1 MNHELKRIAAITM
14 VRDDDFFLRKW
25 VDYYGKELGR
35 DNLYILFDGEDQ
47 KVPAFC
53 EGTHTYIHKRLSNQ
67 IVEGE
72 RVRLGLLS
80 DKAADLLEK
89 EGYDL
94 VIGVDCDEFIVV
106 DPKLGKGLAEYL
118 SEQPIDFTIS
128 PLGVDIGQHLEKESE
143 IDGNRKFL
151 EQRRFGFLDTRY
163 TKGSIIAKPV
173 RWGRGFHRVRG
184 HNFHICP
191 DLYLF
196 HFGCI
201 DMKRMRERFM
211 NPDRIGG
218 TSTRHFKKRTRTI
231 SLVTNIEARDFDK
244 WTKTARKMQTWI
256 RPIYSWNKPAML
268 GRTIVVEIP
277 ERFRH
282 IL

>member
-1 MNHELKRIAAITM
+1 MNSALKKIAVITM

-25 VDYYGKELGR
+25 VEYYGKEIGME
-35 DNLYILFDGEDQ
+35 NLYILFDGEDQ
-47 KVPAFC
+47 KVPDFC

-67 IVEGE
+67 IAEGE
-72 RVRLGLLS
+72 RMRLELLS
-80 DKAADLLEK
+80 DKAAELLGK

-106 DPKLGKGLAEYL
+106 DPKVCKSLAEFL
-118 SEQPIDFTIS
+118 SEQEIDYTIS

-143 IDGNRKFL
+143 INGEKNFL

-163 TKGSIIAKPV
+163 TKSSIIAKPV
-173 RWGRGFHRVRG
+173 RWDRGFHRVKG

-191 DLYLF
+191 DLYLL

-211 NPDRIGG
+211 NPSRIGG

-231 SLVTNIEARDFDK
+231 DLVSNQEVSDFDK
-244 WTKTARKMQTWI
+244 STALARKMQTWI
-256 RPIYSWNKPAML
+256 RPFDSWNKPAML
-268 GRTIVVEIP
+268 GRVIVVEIP
-277 ERFRH
+277 ERFRQ
-282 IL
+282 LL

>member
-1 MNHELKRIAAITM
+1 MNALKKIAAITM

-47 KVPAFC
+47 KVPDFC
-53 EGTHTYIHKRLSNQ
+53 EGCHTYIHHRLSNK

-72 RVRLGLLS
+72 HARLGLLS
-80 DKAADLLEK
+80 DKAEELLDK
-89 EGYDL
+89 DGYDL

-106 DPKLGKGLAEYL
+106 DPAVGKGLAEFL
-118 SEQPIDFTIS
+118 SEQEIDYTIS
-128 PLGVDIGQHLEKESE
+128 PLGVDIGQHLEKELE
-143 IDGNRKFL
+143 IDPKRGFL
-151 EQRRFGFLDTRY
+151 EQRKYGYLDTRY

-173 RWGRGFHRVRG
+173 RWGRGFHRVKG

-191 DLYLF
+191 NLYLF

-201 DMKRMRERFM
+201 DMERMRERFM

-218 TSTRHFKKRTRTI
+218 TSTRHFNKRTRTI
-231 SLVTNIEARDFDK
+231 TLVTNHEAKDFDK
-244 WTKTARKMQTWI
+244 SVKFARRMQTWV
-256 RPIYSWNKPAML
+256 RPPYAWNKPAML
-268 GRTIVVEIP
+268 GKVMIVEIP
-277 ERFRH
+277 DRFRN

>member
-1 MNHELKRIAAITM
+1 MKKIAAITM

-25 VDYYGKELGR
+25 VDYYGRELGR

-47 KVPAFC
+47 IVPDFC
-53 EGTHTYIHKRLSNQ
+53 EGTHTYIHKRLSNR

-72 RVRLGLLS
+72 RVRLGLIS
-80 DKAADLLEK
+80 DKAAELLEK
-89 EGYDL
+89 DGYDL

-106 DPKLGKGLAEYL
+106 DPKVGKSLREYL
-118 SEQPIDFTIS
+118 SEQEIDFTIS
-128 PLGVDIGQHLEKESE
+128 PLGVDVGQHLEKESE
-143 IDGNRKFL
+143 IDASKGFL
-151 EQRRFGFLDTRY
+151 EQRKYGYLDTRY

-173 RWGRGFHRVRG
+173 RWGRGFHRVKG

-218 TSTRHFKKRTRTI
+218 SSTRHFKKRTRTI
-231 SLVTNIEARDFDK
+231 HLVTNNEARDFDK
-244 WTKTARKMQTWI
+244 GTKTARKMQTLI
-256 RPIYSWNKPAML
+256 RPVYAWNKPAML
-268 GRTIVVEIP
+268 GRVIVVKIP
-277 ERFRH
+277 ERFRK

>member
-1 MNHELKRIAAITM
+1 MNYELKKIAAITM

-35 DNLYILFDGEDQ
+35 ENLYILFDGEDQ
-47 KVPAFC
+47 KVPDFC
-53 EGTHTYIHKRLSNQ
+53 EGTHTYIHKRLSNR

-80 DKAADLLEK
+80 DKAAELLEK
-89 EGYDL
+89 DGYDL
-94 VIGVDCDEFIVV
+94 VIGTDCDEFIVV
-106 DPKLGKGLAEYL
+106 DPKLGKSLRQYL
-118 SEQPIDFTIS
+118 TEQEIDFTIS

-143 IDGNRKFL
+143 IDAEKGFL
-151 EQRRFGFLDTRY
+151 EQRRFGYLDTRY

-173 RWGRGFHRVRG
+173 RWGRGFHRVKG

-231 SLVTNIEARDFDK
+231 HLVTNNEAHDFDK
-244 WTKTARKMQTWI
+244 GTRTARTMQRWI

-268 GRTIVVEIP
+268 GHVIVVEIP

>member
-1 MNHELKRIAAITM
+1 MKKIAAITM

-25 VDYYGKELGR
+25 VEYYGKEIGIE
-35 DNLYILFDGEDQ
+35 NLYILFDGEDQ
-47 KVPAFC
+47 KVPSFC

-80 DKAADLLEK
+80 DKAGELLEK

-118 SEQPIDFTIS
+118 SEQEIDYTLS
-128 PLGVDIGQHLEKESE
+128 PLGIDIGQHLEKESE
-143 IDGNRKFL
+143 IKGDKKFL
-151 EQRRFGFLDTRY
+151 EQRKYGYLDTRY

-173 RWGRGFHRVRG
+173 RWGRGFHRVKG
-184 HNFHICP
+184 HNFHISP

-231 SLVTNIEARDFDK
+231 NLVTNNEARGFDK
-244 WTKTARKMQTWI
+244 WTNIARKMQTWI
-256 RPIYSWNKPAML
+256 RPVYSWNKPAML
-268 GRTIVVEIP
+268 GKVIVVEIP
-277 ERFRH
+277 ERFSH
-282 IL
+282 IV

>member
-1 MNHELKRIAAITM
+1 MKKIAAITM

-25 VDYYGKELGR
+25 IDYYGKELGR
-35 DNLYILFDGEDQ
+35 ENLYILFDGEDQ
-47 KVPAFC
+47 KVPDFC
-53 EGTHTYIHKRLSNQ
+53 EGTHTYIHKRLSNN

-72 RVRLGLLS
+72 RMRLDLLS
-80 DKAADLLEK
+80 DKAKELMEQ
-89 EGYDL
+89 EGYDI
-94 VIGVDCDEFIVV
+94 VIGVDCDEFIIA
-106 DPKLGKGLAEYL
+106 DPKLGKGLADFL
-118 SEQPIDFTIS
+118 SEQSINYTIS

-143 IDGNRKFL
+143 IEENKNFL
-151 EQRRFGFLDTRY
+151 EQRKFAYLDTRY
-163 TKGSIIAKPV
+163 TKGSIIAKPI
-173 RWGRGFHRVRG
+173 RWGRGFHRVKG

-201 DMKRMRERFM
+201 DIQRMRERFM

-218 TSTRHFKKRTRTI
+218 KSTRHFNKRTKTI
-231 SLVTNIEARDFDK
+231 SIVTNNEARDFDR
-244 WTKTARKMQTWI
+244 WTKIARKIQTWV
-256 RPIYSWNKPAML
+256 RPFYAWNKPAML
-268 GRTIVVEIP
+268 GYKVVVEIP

>member
-1 MNHELKRIAAITM
+1 MKRIAAITM
-14 VRDDDFFLRKW
+14 VRDDDFFLRRW
-25 VDYYGKELGR
+25 VEYYGSQLGR

-47 KVPAFC
+47 KVPSFC
-53 EGTHTYIHKRLSNQ
+53 EGTHTFIHPRLSNQ

-80 DKAADLLEK
+80 DKAEELLEK
-89 EGYDL
+89 EKYDI

-106 DPKLGKGLAEYL
+106 DPRLGKTLPEFL
-118 SEQPIDFTIS
+118 SECKIDATIS
-128 PLGVDIGQHLEKESE
+128 PLGVDIGQHLELESQ
-143 IDGNRKFL
+143 IDDSRKFL
-151 EQRRFGFLDTRY
+151 QQRRFGFLDTRY

-173 RWGRGFHRVRG
+173 RWGRGFHRVKG

-201 DMKRMRERFM
+201 DMQRMRERFM

-218 TSTRHFKKRTRTI
+218 TSTRHFNKRTRTI
-231 SLVTNIEARDFDK
+231 SIVTNSKAREFDS
-244 WTKTARKMQTWI
+244 TVALARKMQTWI
-256 RPIYSWNKPAML
+256 RPVYAWNKPAML
-268 GRTIVVEIP
+268 GRKFVVEIP
-277 ERFRH
+277 ERFSDMV
-282 IL
+282 